1 MPEMLVRLGFT
12 AEVAASARAGASEQV
27 EAASALLAG
36 TSLVSDSGPLAGDGG
51 GADKRFFDPDAPP
64 PPVVSPRPGDAP
76 TGAAAGSFF
85 ENLHATGSLTPKE
98 KSSRAAAGG
107 GTLNGGVGDSGTL
120 EAEGEGETE
129 LQRHLFIG
137 NHAQA
142 VATCLSHD
150 RLADALIVAHVSA
163 DPALWQ
169 STLEK
174 YMEVSPQPYL
184 RVVEAQ
190 MREDYES
197 LIKSRPVGRWAE
209 TAAIL
214 LTYVSPPDFQWLCK
228 KLAKRLDESGMR
240 HAAAL
245 CYICAADVDSAVTLW
260 MRDAHD
266 SALPVPRLQVRT
278 RRVLCLLCLLRVVWI
293 SVHVLPLHRAVDRTG
308 WLWVAGGAGARSA
321 DRHFHTFCLSVWAP
335 VWHAVYLAVEREH
348 GFEP

>member
-1 MPEMLVRLGFT
+1 MQVLLETEDRRLPEMLARLGFT
-12 AEVAASARAGASEQV
+12 AEVAASARPGAAEQV

-51 GADKRFFDPDAPP
+51 GADKPFFDPDAPP
-64 PPVVSPRPGDAP
+64 PPASPGRG
-76 TGAAAGSFF
+76 TGGGGSFF
-85 ENLHATGSLTPKE
+85 ENLNATASLTPK
-98 KSSRAAAGG
+98 AASGRVGG
-107 GTLNGGVGDSGTL
+107 PGGLNGGIGDSGPL
-120 EAEGEGETE
+120 EAEAEGETE
-129 LQRHLFIG
+129 VQRHLFVG

-142 VATCLSHD
+142 VATCLAHE
-150 RLADALIVAHVSA
+150 RLADALVVAHVSN

-174 YMEVSPQPYL
+174 YMELSPQPYL

-197 LIKSRPVGRWAE
+197 LIKARPVGRWAE

-214 LTYVSPPDFQWLCK
+214 LTYVPAPDFQRLCK

-260 MRDAHD
+260 LSDAHD
-266 SALPVPRLQVRT
+266 SGLPVPRLQVCPR
-278 RRVLCLLCLLRVVWI
+278 C
-293 SVHVLPLHRAVDRTG
+293 P
-308 WLWVAGGAGARSA
+308 
-321 DRHFHTFCLSVWAP
+321 
-335 VWHAVYLAVEREH
+335 
-348 GFEP
+348 